1 MGPLEAVG
9 DYIVK
14 FLKKMQRET
23 ISNFVVRQ
31 DITDAFNENAQES

>member
-14 FLKKMQRET
+14 FLKKMQKEM
-23 ISNFVVRQ
+23 ISNFEVR
-31 DITDAFNENAQES
+31 